1 VIEGRPAGQGRLDVP
16 WLLKRLKEAGR
27 DPNAILELWT
37 PEQDSLEATIAKED
51 AWARE
56 SIEYLRT
63 LIPD

>member
-1 VIEGRPAGQGRLDVP
+1 
-16 WLLKRLKEAGR
+16 
-27 DPNAILELWT
+27 
-37 PEQDSLEATIAKED
+37 LEATIAKED